1 MSKLTKDS
9 TFERRIEDVEK
20 DIVSVTSGE
29 TRRTYSLISRSFS
42 AHISSHDHPA
52 AAGIDSEVA
61 DFFASQSQGP
71 IEIDEATDRRLRWMI
86 HKRVLVRVLT
96 SVDPRC
102 LTPCQLV
109 MVVTYFAQTLDK
121 G

>member
-29 TRRTYSLISRSFS
+29 TRRTY
-42 AHISSHDHPA
+42 PA
-52 AAGIDSEVA
+52 FPGR
-61 DFFASQSQGP
+61 FQ
-71 IEIDEATDRRLRWMI
+71 
-86 HKRVLVRVLT
+86 LT
-96 SVDPRC
+96 SP
-102 LTPCQLV
+102 LMIIQPQL
-109 MVVTYFAQTLDK
+109 ASIRKSQTSLPHRARVPLRLMRRQTV